1 MTVNDVLNIME
12 SDQPI
17 QIILVDLEGREF
29 VMYDGRLEDMDE
41 HNVWDSWE
49 PVKILT
55 PDDGN
60 GTIRFVC

>member
-1 MTVNDVLNIME
+1 MTVGDVLNIME

-17 QIILVDLEGREF
+17 QIVLVGLEGCEL
-29 VMYDGRLEDMDE
+29 VMYDCRLEDMDE
-41 HNVWDSWE
+41 HNVWDLWE